1 MAEVKNFH
9 GVLVFTDSVVCKN
22 GAVFQ
27 FPDSRALSDCP
38 AHMRKPAKQI
48 HMVEQGIT
56 KMTSGL
62 TVVLGNITDDFRE
75 VV

>member
-27 FPDSRALSDCP
+27 LPDSRALSDCP

-56 KMTSGL
+56 
-62 TVVLGNITDDFRE
+62 NQNDWRPHCRPRQYNR
-75 VV
+75 

>member
-1 MAEVKNFH
+1 
-9 GVLVFTDSVVCKN
+9 
-22 GAVFQ
+22 
-27 FPDSRALSDCP
+27 
-38 AHMRKPAKQI
+38 MRKPAKQI